1 MGYITQL
8 ANATRRSPD
17 LILGGSPRAAIAT
30 LLTTKTYAA
39 LHGRVYVTPDDVK
52 AVLLPIYRHRLILR
66 PEAEIEGLNADAVM
80 RRIIAGVS
88 VPR

>member
-1 MGYITQL
+1 
-8 ANATRRSPD
+8 

-30 LLTTKTYAA
+30 LLTAKSYAA
-39 LHGRVYVTPDDVK
+39 LHGRSYVTPDDVK

-80 RRIIAGVS
+80 RRIIAGVP